1 MGQFTEGEIIIEA
14 NSKES
19 AEAIAEQIQKLD
31 EYISIK
37 NDQPFSTSVTDIDA
51 DDTTVYVKLCSE
63 RFPNAE
69 WQMQQ
74 ILEMCKD
81 LFKGQFNYFTADYTV
96 PENLIYQE
104 FDEDGEEI

>member
-14 NSKES
+14 NSEES
-19 AEAIAEQIQKLD
+19 AKAIAEQINNLD
-31 EYISIK
+31 EYIRTK
-37 NDQPFSTSVTDIDA
+37 TDEPFSTSVTDVDS
-51 DDTTVYVKLCSE
+51 DDSTVYVKLCSD

-81 LFKGQFNYFTADYTV
+81 LFKGQFNCFTADYTV
-96 PENLIYQE
+96 PENLIYAE
-104 FDEDGEEI
+104 FDEEGEEI

>member
-51 DDTTVYVKLCSE
+51 DDSTVYVKLCSE

-81 LFKGQFNYFTADYTV
+81 LFKGQFNCFTADYTV

-104 FDEDGEEI
+104 FDEEGEEM